1 MDIQITYKN
10 GRTEIH
16 KDVVGHVYDTTAKE
30 VKISLYSIRMPWQP
44 RPDIIIHEGDLKEL
58 IYTFPVE

>member
-1 MDIQITYKN
+1 MDIEIIYKN
-10 GRTEIH
+10 GRTEVH
-16 KDVVGHVYDTTAKE
+16 KDAVGHTYGSFDKE

-58 IYTFPVE
+58 RYTFPVE